1 MKSSWSRGRL
11 AIAILLGVPA
21 GLMFLFSIARP
32 VMGSSESF
40 IDPVLSAS
48 CHRMPSRCI
57 ALPWGVSGLCAR
69 CTAFWFGL
77 STGILIMY
85 KPMFRIPFWTGF
97 ALLLPLIVDGL
108 LQYHSVYDS
117 GNFARS
123 VTGLAAG
130 FGISIIM
137 MGKVK
142 RLRKR
147 GDIPCPN
154 TRIR

>member
-32 VMGSSESF
+32 VMGIGENL

-48 CHRMPSRCI
+48 CHRIPSRSI
-57 ALPWGVSGLCAR
+57 ALPWGISGLCAR

-77 STGILIMY
+77 VTGILVMY
-85 KPMFRIPFWTGF
+85 KPKFRIPFWAGF
-97 ALLLPLIVDGL
+97 ALLLPLIADGL
-108 LQYHSVYDS
+108 LQYHSVYDN

-130 FGISIIM
+130 FGISIIILGRM
-137 MGKVK
+137 RNSRPG
-142 RLRKR
+142 
-147 GDIPCPN
+147 
-154 TRIR
+154 